1 MSPLAVI
8 FVTVFIDLLGF
19 GIIIP
24 LLPFYAES
32 FGANA
37 FTVSVNDDRGLIAAG
52 GLSWF
57 GRLPGDIRWS
67 GGSTR
72 VYVPITTMILL
83 SLGLS
88 VVSYLL
94 RRFF

>member
-1 MSPLAVI
+1 MRHPRFAPAASADRGGRVCDDAGMENRELG
-8 FVTVFIDLLGF
+8 LLVVVLGVAAIAI
-19 GIIIP
+19 G
-24 LLPFYAES
+24 
-32 FGANA
+32 
-37 FTVSVNDDRGLIAAG
+37 GLIAAG

>member
-1 MSPLAVI
+1 MRHPHVASAPSADRGGPVCDDAGMENRELGLLVVALGIAAIAV
-8 FVTVFIDLLGF
+8 G
-19 GIIIP
+19 
-24 LLPFYAES
+24 
-32 FGANA
+32 
-37 FTVSVNDDRGLIAAG
+37 GLIAAG